1 MPRTVAIGLQDF
13 GDIISKNCFYI
24 DKTAFIREWWE
35 NEDGVTLITR
45 PRRFGKT
52 LTMNMVDYF
61 FSTDHAG
68 DRELFEGLLIFE
80 EEKYRRLQGTYPVI
94 SLSFANV
101 KDADFKGAL
110 YKISNILF
118 EQFQKHQ
125 YLLDG
130 ELLSE
135 AEKAHYRSFIPG
147 IEAPQMEM
155 SLYFLSSYLRRYY
168 GKKVL
173 ILLDEYDTPMQEAY
187 VNGYWDEAAQFFRNL
202 MNSTFKTNPHVEKA
216 LITGITRVSKES
228 MFSDLNN
235 LRVVTTTSRE
245 YATAFGFTEE
255 EVFAAMDEYGVTT
268 REEMKR
274 WYDGFQFGSVTDIYN
289 PWSVINAL
297 RNREYA
303 PYWVNTS
310 SNALLNKIMKQGSA
324 ELKMQMEE
332 LLKGNSITCFG
343 DEEVVYNQL
352 DTNPDAVWSLMVA
365 TGYLKVEKV
374 EEVGRFHRRC
384 YTLRTLNMEVE
395 IMLSEMVKGWFS
407 NDNMNYNGFI
417 QALLQNDVQTMNS
430 FMNDIAL
437 VSFSSFDTAKNIT
450 GRDAPERFPTRE
462 ATTSSFKEQNSCA
475 CFYHGFVLGLMV
487 ELDGRY
493 EIKSNRESGFGRY
506 DVMMR
511 PLNPDKDNAYII
523 EFKVKKKS
531 EESLEDTLKNAH
543 AQIEEKQ
550 YAQELTA
557 SGIPEDHIKKYGFAF
572 EGKNVL
578 IG

>member
-13 GDIISKNCFYI
+13 RKIRTENCFYV
-24 DKTAFIREWWE
+24 DKTNFIKEWWE
-35 NEDGVTLITR
+35 NRDDVTLITR

-68 DRELFEGLLIFE
+68 DRELFEGLQIFG

-168 GKKVL
+168 GKNVL

-202 MNSTFKTNPHVEKA
+202 MNSTFKTNPHVEKS

-235 LRVVTTTSRE
+235 LKVITTTSE
-245 YATAFGFTEE
+245 NYATAFGFTEE
-255 EVFAAMDEYGVTT
+255 EVFAAMDEYGMTT

-274 WYDGFQFGSVTDIYN
+274 WYDGFQFGNVTDIYN

-310 SNALLNKIMKQGSA
+310 SNALLNKIMKQGNA

-332 LLKGNSITCFG
+332 LLKGNSITCFV

-374 EEVGRFHRRC
+374 EEVGRFHRRR
-384 YTLRTLNMEVE
+384 YTLRTLNLEVE
-395 IMLSEMVKGWFS
+395 IMLNEMVKGWFS

-417 QALLQNDVQTMNS
+417 QALLQNDVETMNS

-506 DVMMR
+506 DVMLR

-543 AQIEEKQ
+543 SQIEEKQ

-572 EGKNVL
+572 EGKTVL